1 MQTPVKSRHQA
12 HHPSPPRK
20 PTPLPAPWDRIF
32 SISTRLLVWGLFI
45 ALLYVLRSFF
55 ALIFLTF
62 VFAYF
67 QTRWVNH
74 LMRYSKNRT
83 TAVILIG
90 SLFLSVILAV
100 SLFLA
105 PGVYQQAKSFSSQ
118 FSTYVARIDQGLLDL
133 SKEHPILKNAFPQLR
148 ELENLPTGNYS
159 LAQSPTA
166 MALEQLLGI
175 TEEESNGKN
184 HEKNINSML
193 DALTNLGSKALHFI
207 STFFLALLF
216 AFLIVL
222 DLPQLSR
229 SVRNLEYTK
238 LGFIYQEAADNIF
251 QFGKTLGQALEAQFM
266 IACVNTLLTTLG
278 IYFLGLGQHIAFL
291 SVLVFLFSFIPV
303 VGVFISSF
311 PICLI
316 ALQLHGVN
324 TMLLAILMIIIV
336 HIIEGYILNPRIYG
350 ARMHINPVIV
360 LIILTVGGK
369 LFHVWGLILGVPIC
383 TYFFTQAIRYKD
395 TPANLSPDKT

>member
-1 MQTPVKSRHQA
+1 MSIPAKSRQH
-12 HHPSPPRK
+12 RK
-20 PTPLPAPWDRIF
+20 PTQLPQPWDRIF
-32 SISTRLLVWGLFI
+32 SLATRILVWGLLI

-74 LMRYSKNRT
+74 LVKYSKNRT
-83 TAVILIG
+83 TGVVLIG
-90 SLFLSVILAV
+90 SLFLTVILAV

-105 PGVYQQAKSFSSQ
+105 PGVYQQAKNFSSQ
-118 FSTYVARIDQGLLDL
+118 FSTYIYRIDQGLLDL
-133 SKEHPILKNAFPQLR
+133 SKEHPIIKNAFPQIR
-148 ELENLPTGNYS
+148 ELENQNPRT

-166 MALEQLLGI
+166 MALEQVLGI
-175 TEEESNGKN
+175 AEDGSSHNG
-184 HEKNINSML
+184 HEKNISSLL
-193 DALTNLGSKALHFI
+193 DALTNLGSKAVHFI

-251 QFGKTLGQALEAQFM
+251 QFGKTLGQALEAQFL
-266 IACVNTLLTTLG
+266 IACVNTMLTILG
-278 IYFLGLGQHIAFL
+278 VYALGLGQHIAFL

-316 ALQLHGVN
+316 ALQSGGVN
-324 TMLLAILMIIIV
+324 TMLLAILMIIVV

-350 ARMHINPVIV
+350 ARMHINPVVV
-360 LIILTVGGK
+360 LIILTVSGK

-383 TYFFTQAIRYKD
+383 TYLFTQAIRYKD
-395 TPANLSPDKT
+395 NPKDNSPNPNTI